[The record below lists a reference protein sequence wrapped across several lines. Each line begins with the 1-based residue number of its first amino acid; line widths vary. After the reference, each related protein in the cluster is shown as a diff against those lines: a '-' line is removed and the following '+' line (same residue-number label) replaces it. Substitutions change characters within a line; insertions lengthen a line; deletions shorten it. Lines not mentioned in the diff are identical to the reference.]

1 MGAGILDDGSVDHPA
16 PLEGDELA
24 GGGNAEYPFLLSD
37 GLTLYYAN
45 DGEGS
50 IGGYDIFLTRRSDDG
65 YLQPQNIGM
74 PYNSPYDDYLLAIDE
89 TTGAGWWATDRNRI
103 PGKLTIYVFVPSETR
118 VNVDEDDPNLVA
130 LASLS
135 NIALTREPGKNYNDI
150 LARIQQL
157 NVNGNVTNAAISAGG
172 SFKIPVGS
180 NKRIYTSVSDFE
192 APAAREAMMQAIDAR
207 AEISGIEEKLD
218 TLREA
223 YRKGDRSQNV
233 TILNL
238 EHRLDDAR
246 RRLDEYVNRA
256 IEAEL
261 GND

>member
-1 MGAGILDDGSVDHPA
+1 
-16 PLEGDELA
+16 
-24 GGGNAEYPFLLSD
+24 
-37 GLTLYYAN
+37 
-45 DGEGS
+45 
-50 IGGYDIFLTRRSDDG
+50 
-65 YLQPQNIGM
+65 
-74 PYNSPYDDYLLAIDE
+74 
-89 TTGAGWWATDRNRI
+89 
-103 PGKLTIYVFVPSETR
+103 
-118 VNVDEDDPNLVA
+118 
-130 LASLS
+130 
-135 NIALTREPGKNYNDI
+135 
-150 LARIQQL
+150 
-157 NVNGNVTNAAISAGG
+157 
-172 SFKIPVGS
+172 
-180 NKRIYTSVSDFE
+180 
-192 APAAREAMMQAIDAR
+192 MQAIDAR